1 MPMSARWCLRRKCS
15 RLRRSS
21 LGADLTTADMV
32 KVGREIME
40 GKGLCLTCHTIGKTG
55 ALRFPDLE
63 GVGARAKT
71 RVPGLSDV
79 EYFAQSMYEPDAF
92 IVPGFNP
99 GDAADQQAS
108 DRPHR
113 SGDPLRDRV
122 PPDAWRHAD
131 GHAPDDAPLLRR
143 HGRHRRAAPAPATA
157 AAPGR
162 ATPRSPSAGRGEHDE
177 HPGRPRRASPCS
189 GSFASVG
196 PVC

>member
-1 MPMSARWCLRRKCS
+1 
-15 RLRRSS
+15 
-21 LGADLTTADMV
+21 
-32 KVGREIME
+32 ME

-63 GVGARAKT
+63 GVAVRAQT

-99 GDAADQQAS
+99 GMPVDQQAS

-122 PPDAWRHAD
+122 PPDPWRHGDGDAAD
-131 GHAPDDAPLLRR
+131 ESPVLGA
-143 HGRHRRAAPAPATA
+143 A
-157 AAPGR
+157 AAPG
-162 ATPRSPSAGRGEHDE
+162 APAGRG
-177 HPGRPRRASPCS
+177 S
-189 GSFASVG
+189 GDAQAERHQPAQLPLAG
-196 PVC
+196 AQGAR